1 MDTQSYL
8 LYRTVLLILTVVLA
22 RLDTFI
28 AAAASAEG
36 LVTTEDDPAGIE
48 EATEQIDSDQDNE
61 YDSHHYAGDST
72 RSKAFLSTSSYFGIH
87 YSKRKWTKKIFLFRS
102 KKKADSLLN
111 SHSITT
117 IVRPQHAHSVH
128 VNHTELFVS
137 RKSLRLVCY

>member
-87 YSKRKWTKKIFLFRS
+87 YSKRK
-102 KKKADSLLN
+102 
-111 SHSITT
+111 
-117 IVRPQHAHSVH
+117 
-128 VNHTELFVS
+128 
-137 RKSLRLVCY
+137 

>member
-72 RSKAFLSTSSYFGIH
+72 
-87 YSKRKWTKKIFLFRS
+87 
-102 KKKADSLLN
+102 
-111 SHSITT
+111 
-117 IVRPQHAHSVH
+117 
-128 VNHTELFVS
+128 
-137 RKSLRLVCY
+137 